1 MEYFIKQY
9 NELSLKEISQIQ
21 NLIIEGDEVNAETL
35 PERFSNVE
43 RVSFFVENGEI
54 ISTASIKI
62 PTENYKKN
70 TFINSKSN
78 VAYENFEF
86 ELGYISTNINFQ
98 GQKLASKLC
107 KELCALYSKHKIFS
121 TTRIDNEPMKL
132 ILLQNDFKEIGNEFL
147 NRKKTNYLKL
157 HIKLKTDN

>member
-54 ISTASIKI
+54 I
-62 PTENYKKN
+62 
-70 TFINSKSN
+70 
-78 VAYENFEF
+78 
-86 ELGYISTNINFQ
+86 
-98 GQKLASKLC
+98 
-107 KELCALYSKHKIFS
+107 
-121 TTRIDNEPMKL
+121 
-132 ILLQNDFKEIGNEFL
+132 
-147 NRKKTNYLKL
+147 
-157 HIKLKTDN
+157 

>member
-1 MEYFIKQY
+1 MEKSFQQAQSKYQ
-9 NELSLKEISQIQ
+9 LK
-21 NLIIEGDEVNAETL
+21 II
-35 PERFSNVE
+35 
-43 RVSFFVENGEI
+43 
-54 ISTASIKI
+54 
-62 PTENYKKN
+62 KN

-121 TTRIDNEPMKL
+121 YNK
-132 ILLQNDFKEIGNEFL
+132 N
-147 NRKKTNYLKL
+147 
-157 HIKLKTDN
+157 